1 VTVMYNLEWTTQLRF
16 IVALVLG
23 FLVGLERETAG
34 VERKAHVFAGVR
46 TYTLTSLYGFGCAWL
61 FQMDVNLALPAG
73 LISVAALVLVEY
85 LSKTKEGATGW
96 TSEVAALL
104 TFGIGALALL
114 ADIWVPMALGII
126 GTVLL
131 SEKAEFG
138 HYVERLDKAEFLAV
152 LKFMLVTLIVLPVLP
167 NQEYTQFKLNPSH
180 IWQIVILVSSIGF
193 VGYFLSKRLGSQVG
207 LWLSGLLGG
216 IVSSTAV
223 SVAAGRIA
231 QRTPEQ
237 SQSALQASLLASSV
251 MYLRIL
257 ALASIIN
264 PVFLGL
270 LGWKLVGLAAIG
282 LVLAVRV
289 KTQSYPPDGT
299 VVGASQNPFEI
310 RPALVFAALFAVLS
324 VITVL
329 VQQTWGNTGLVLLS
343 AIVGVTDIDPFIL
356 SLVHNT
362 TQVYAALVSAI
373 IIAMMSNTVLKGV
386 YFGTLAKGTRKETF
400 WRYGVWAVLH
410 LPLIL
415 LP

>member
-1 VTVMYNLEWTTQLRF
+1 MYNFEWTTQLRF

-34 VERKAHVFAGVR
+34 AEQKTHVFAGLR

-61 FQMDVNLALPAG
+61 FRMNVELALPAG
-73 LISVAALVLVEY
+73 LLSVAALVMVEY
-85 LSKTKEGATGW
+85 LAKSKEGHTGW

-104 TFGIGALALL
+104 TFGVGALALL

-152 LKFMLVTLIVLPVLP
+152 LKFMLITLIVLPVLP
-167 NQEYTQFKLNPSH
+167 NQEYTQFQLNPTH

-193 VGYFLSKRLGSQVG
+193 VGYFLSKRLGSKVG

-231 QRTPEQ
+231 QRSPEQ
-237 SQSALQASLLASSV
+237 SEDALQASLLASSV

-257 ALASIIN
+257 AFVSIIN
-264 PVFLGL
+264 PAFLRL
-270 LGWKLVGLAAIG
+270 LGWKLIALAAIG
-282 LVLAVRV
+282 LILSVRI
-289 KTQSYPPDGT
+289 KTQSHPANRTPI
-299 VVGASQNPFEI
+299 GASQNPFEI
-310 RPALVFAALFAVLS
+310 RPAVIFAVLYAVVS

-329 VQQTWGNTGLVLLS
+329 VQQAWGNTGLVLLS
-343 AIVGVTDIDPFIL
+343 AVTGVTDIDPFIL

-373 IIAMMSNTVLKGV
+373 LIAMMSNTVLKGV
-386 YFGTLAKGTRKETF
+386 YFGTLAKGARKETF

>member
-1 VTVMYNLEWTTQLRF
+1 MYNLEWTTQLRF
-16 IVALVLG
+16 VVALVLG

-61 FQMDVNLALPAG
+61 FHLDVNLALPAG
-73 LISVAALVLVEY
+73 LISVAALVLAEY

-152 LKFMLVTLIVLPVLP
+152 LKFMLITLIILPVLP
-167 NQEYTQFKLNPSH
+167 NQDFTEFKLNPSR

-216 IVSSTAV
+216 FVSSTAV

-231 QRTPEQ
+231 QRAPEQ
-237 SQSALQASLLASSV
+237 SESALQASLLASSV
-251 MYLRIL
+251 MYPRTLVL
-257 ALASIIN
+257 VAVVN
-264 PVFLGL
+264 PAFIGL
-270 LGWKLVGLAAIG
+270 LGWKLLVLTAIG
-282 LVLAVRV
+282 LALSVRI
-289 KTQSYPPDGT
+289 KARCQSSEET

-310 RPALVFAALFAVLS
+310 RPALVFAALFAVLA

-329 VQQTWGNTGLVLLS
+329 VQQIWGNTGLVLLS
-343 AIVGVTDIDPFIL
+343 TFVGFTDITPFVL
-356 SLVHNT
+356 SLIHNT
-362 TQVYAALVSAI
+362 AQVQAALVSAI
-373 IIAMMSNTVLKGV
+373 LIAMMSNTIVKGL
-386 YFGTLAKGTRKETF
+386 YFGALAKGTRKETF